1 MKNIKNFAVE
11 KEINYD
17 VDIRDSKII
26 KYEKIMYYIHELFV
40 IIAIT
45 ILATISL
52 SILFY
57 TTEVNADN
65 TEAFKY
71 YWVDNDRDYARS
83 LRIEACERTWRKI
96 EVTNEQILHCAT
108 VMTLIT
114 AFESD
119 WMQSNMCLTTN
130 NCMWLKGRSDYMYWF
145 LTFRSHYEANLYFA
159 QKWWKYHYKKR
170 LHTLIYGYIQEDW
183 SYKWGYS
190 TTDKWHYFNFMR
202 NNYWKTYKEIEKLY
216 YNK

>member
-71 YWVDNDRDYARS
+71 Y
-83 LRIEACERTWRKI
+83 
-96 EVTNEQILHCAT
+96 
-108 VMTLIT
+108 
-114 AFESD
+114 
-119 WMQSNMCLTTN
+119 
-130 NCMWLKGRSDYMYWF
+130 
-145 LTFRSHYEANLYFA
+145 
-159 QKWWKYHYKKR
+159 
-170 LHTLIYGYIQEDW
+170 
-183 SYKWGYS
+183 
-190 TTDKWHYFNFMR
+190 
-202 NNYWKTYKEIEKLY
+202 
-216 YNK
+216 